1 MSSYI
6 DAVGQ
11 AYKEIQEKKLIDP
24 QAPIDG
30 GTQIDPDGTIQE
42 GKFVIPEE
50 IPANERTAF
59 HGAAAAAAKA
69 GKKSFSFNGKTHPV
83 TMAKD
88 TANKIADD
96 VQKEMSSKEKMK
108 KGLYN
113 DTQKEGMYKDMDTEK
128 SEPNPRTDMK
138 VKADTKKRKGPKDEV
153 EMNPKMEKEKGSME
167 QKESVGIR
175 QKLMAVLENDRA
187 KHYKGATKPDEQ
199 PMDRNASAKKMKDG
213 HGEPKVDDTE
223 TKGHEDSKK
232 AGRAG
237 PAQAKARSGG
247 DNIKNGDTKIVPGG
261 TPTNKLT
268 KTMEA
273 YASMSVQEELT
284 MKTHEGEET
293 HIIAGHSHTEASAK
307 KVRHAVIAAAAK
319 HAGVSHEKMKKHH
332 EDMRDEAAMDHH
344 YLAAEPVKKGTKGD
358 KMAGRGGHGD
368 VYHHK
373 NLDSYIK
380 HHAKADAETYHDRHN
395 YY

>member
-1 MSSYI
+1 MSNYI

-11 AYKEIQEKKLIDP
+11 AYKEIQERMTPAQKDAKEKSREGGREH
-24 QAPIDG
+24 G
-30 GTQIDPDGTIQE
+30 GTADKPGSSDKFKRNYHKAQRGVS
-42 GKFVIPEE
+42 GKGDNRNTMNIWQKQPKTAMQGNKPKGKLPEENDVNESKFIIPEE

-88 TANKIADD
+88 TAHKIAD
-96 VQKEMSSKEKMK
+96 
-108 KGLYN
+108 
-113 DTQKEGMYKDMDTEK
+113 DTQKEGAMDFSKDAYKRAAAGKQKQAEGMYKDLDTEK
-128 SEPNPRTDMK
+128 SEPNPRTDTK

-237 PAQAKARSGG
+237 PAQAKPRSGG

-261 TPTNKLT
+261 TPLK

-273 YASMSVQEELT
+273 YEE
-284 MKTHEGEET
+284 MQ
-293 HIIAGHSHTEASAK
+293 
-307 KVRHAVIAAAAK
+307 R
-319 HAGVSHEKMKKHH
+319 
-332 EDMRDEAAMDHH
+332 
-344 YLAAEPVKKGTKGD
+344 
-358 KMAGRGGHGD
+358 
-368 VYHHK
+368 
-373 NLDSYIK
+373 
-380 HHAKADAETYHDRHN
+380 KAD
-395 YY
+395 